1 MSSNTDVRADPG
13 AAGVNYL
20 ELTFALMGGALV
32 WLLRLVVNS
41 SLVEYSCQIGAT
53 WPLWLTTAVATLIG
67 IAALA
72 ASRKYHRMADDPT
85 SHHETARWLGL
96 LAIMFN
102 VTAIAGI
109 LLETAPVAVLDVCRQ
124 VGPA

>member
-1 MSSNTDVRADPG
+1 MSSNTDMRAEPGG

-20 ELTFALMGGALV
+20 ELTFALMGGPLV
-32 WLLRLVVNS
+32 WLLRLIVNS

-53 WPLWLTTAVATLIG
+53 WPLWLTTTVATLIG

-72 ASRKYHRMADDPT
+72 ASRKYFRMADDA
-85 SHHETARWLGL
+85 SGHHDTARWLGL

-102 VTAIAGI
+102 IMAIAGI
-109 LLETAPVAVLDVCRQ
+109 VLESTPIAVLDVCSA
-124 VGPA
+124 VP